1 MVVDIGGGT
10 TEVAV
15 ISLGGIVVSR
25 SIRVGG
31 DELDSAIIDWVK
43 KEHNVLVGERTAEQL
58 KIAMASAWP
67 YSDEPSAEVRGRDL
81 VTGLPKTIL
90 LTSQEVREAIEEPTQ
105 AIVDAVKYTLDKTR
119 LSWRRT
125 SWSEESCSPG
135 EEHCWSGWTIVWLT
149 RRGCPSSRRHNRC
162 SRWCSA
168 RGSAWRNS
176 TPCTTSWCLRHA
188 RDSPS
193 NMLSRQPGD
202 RTLPT
207 LVTLLVI
214 GLLLMTFDVRSE
226 GGGVT
231 GVLRSGTQ
239 SILSPLQKGTAFVV
253 NPVVDIVDSLSNL
266 ASLREENLA
275 LRQEL
280 AEAEAALV
288 ALDDDLARL
297 ELYEQLYELEAT
309 TTAVGRTVA
318 NVIGQPDAFDGA
330 LIIDKGSAHG
340 IAPGQPVIDTSG
352 FVVGSVLHVSS
363 GTATIVPITVGPS
376 GVAVAVGDQI
386 GTVVPIVTR
395 NEMRLELDLAQ
406 EPVFAGDRV
415 VTSSRSVNFPAGY
428 PVGEVIADAAP
439 TNDLLV
445 TTIVPYVQPDTLRVV
460 VVLAWPPDPITAV
473 TDTATTTTTSTTTTT
488 VDDGST
494 TTSTTEGA

>member
-1 MVVDIGGGT
+1 
-10 TEVAV
+10 
-15 ISLGGIVVSR
+15 
-25 SIRVGG
+25 
-31 DELDSAIIDWVK
+31 
-43 KEHNVLVGERTAEQL
+43 
-58 KIAMASAWP
+58 
-67 YSDEPSAEVRGRDL
+67 
-81 VTGLPKTIL
+81 
-90 LTSQEVREAIEEPTQ
+90 
-105 AIVDAVKYTLDKTR
+105 
-119 LSWRRT
+119 
-125 SWSEESCSPG
+125 
-135 EEHCWSGWTIVWLT
+135 
-149 RRGCPSSRRHNRC
+149 
-162 SRWCSA
+162 
-168 RGSAWRNS
+168 
-176 TPCTTSWCLRHA
+176 
-188 RDSPS
+188 
-193 NMLSRQPGD
+193 MLSRQPGD

-214 GLLLMTFDVRSE
+214 GLLLMTFDVRTE

-275 LRQEL
+275 LRQDL

-309 TTAVGRTVA
+309 TTALGRTVA

-352 FVVGSVLHVSS
+352 YVVGSVLQVSS

-386 GTVVPIVTR
+386 GFVVPLVNR
-395 NEMRLELDLAQ
+395 DEMRLELDAQ

-428 PVGEVIADAAP
+428 PVGEVVADAAP

-445 TTIVPYVQPDTLRVV
+445 TTVVPYVQTDTLRVV

-473 TDTATTTTTSTTTTT
+473 TDTATTTTSTTSTTI
-488 VDDGST
+488 DEGAT
-494 TTSTTEGA
+494 TTSTTIEEDG